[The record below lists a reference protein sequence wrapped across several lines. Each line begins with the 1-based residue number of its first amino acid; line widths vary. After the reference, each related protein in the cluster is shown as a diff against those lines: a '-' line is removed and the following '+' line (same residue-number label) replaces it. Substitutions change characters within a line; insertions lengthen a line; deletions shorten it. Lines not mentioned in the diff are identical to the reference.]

1 MTNEIY
7 TLFRKTLPEIIRNP
21 NTVEEIISDR
31 ANHIILVRESDYTN
45 SVGNN
50 LLPTEF
56 SSLENPSATNKL
68 IAVSIIRENVIYLL
82 CVDKNYQGRGI
93 GTELLRKS
101 EECIAANGYN
111 KVIAGAGINYIMPGI
126 PMNNGAHKFFA
137 KHGYAHSWGDQGCF
151 DMIQNLNDF
160 ECADISIGDTINGIS
175 YRWATIVDLC
185 NITKCVADAHEEFVQ
200 YYQDTQLYEPGSKI
214 SVLVAEANGEIC
226 GTLMVA
232 QDTEGEG
239 LGSVGCTATMHKHR
253 EKGIAGTLVKLGT
266 KHLKEIGLKKAF
278 LGYTYTYILNIYRRA
293 GYEVYM
299 EYFMG
304 EKPL

>member
-7 TLFRKTLPEIIRNP
+7 TLFRETLPEIIRNP
-21 NTVEEIISDR
+21 HTVEEIISDK
-31 ANHIILVRESDYTN
+31 ANHIIFVRESDYTN

-50 LLPTEF
+50 MLPTEF
-56 SSLENPSATNKL
+56 LSPENLSATNKL

-82 CVDKNYQGRGI
+82 CVDINYQNHGI
-93 GTELLRKS
+93 GTKLLRQS
-101 EECIAANGYN
+101 EEYITANGYD
-111 KVIAGAGINYIMPGI
+111 KVIVGAGNNYIMPGI

-137 KHGYAHSWGDQGCF
+137 KHGYTHSWGDEGCF
-151 DMIQNLNDF
+151 DMSQNLNDF
-160 ECADISIGDTINGIS
+160 ECANISIGDTINGIT
-175 YRWATIVDLC
+175 YRWAASRDLC
-185 NITKCVADAHEEFVQ
+185 NITKCVADAHEDFVQ
-200 YYQDTQLYEPGSKI
+200 YYQDTKLYEPGGKI
-214 SVLVAEANGEIC
+214 SVLVAEAGEEIC

-293 GYEVYM
+293 GYEVCM